1 MANNKD
7 FKVKNGIEPTAYF
20 EGIKSG
26 AVTDDPTIDGIV
38 DTGSYADI
46 TTTSFLYDAKFS
58 TDGTKIYTLD
68 WPNKLIELWTLS
80 TAWDLSTATNASTTN
95 WTPAG
100 TTTYHLFFRSNGTQ
114 VWTVG
119 LDSTVPDTYLY
130 YYTLST
136 AWDITTVSSTYVSRL
151 SVSATG
157 GVFFKP
163 DGYSFY
169 IVRNYGTNTYVD
181 RWSMTTAWDITTAT
195 LADTFTAFTASA
207 TVTGSGIEFSSSGSK
222 MFLTTTAATDAAGIY
237 EYDLSTS
244 WDITTASLAHTVL
257 KGGGGLPDWYYHSLT
272 FKYNDYTTLFAVSN
286 NLDYIYQFNTA
297 LIVATVD
304 FDDHTER
311 VIFPQ
316 AGQKL
321 KITFANPPSSGCASV
336 RISPAGASVS
346 VIYDDSVKWIGG
358 TAPDAPASGET
369 QIITFFTN
377 DSGASYNALVAI
389 DKAS

>member
-20 EGIKSG
+20 EGNRSG
-26 AVTDDPTIDGIV
+26 AVTDGPTIDDIV
-38 DTGSYADI
+38 DTGSYVDI

-68 WPNKLIELWTLS
+68 WSNNLIELWTLS
-80 TAWDLSTATNASTTN
+80 TAWDLSTATNASATN

-100 TTTYHLFFRSNGTQ
+100 NITYRIFFRSNGTQ

-119 LDSTVPDTYLY
+119 YDSTNTTYYLY

-151 SVSATG
+151 SVSTTG

-169 IVRNYGTNTYVD
+169 IVKNSGGNTLVE
-181 RWSMTTAWDITTAT
+181 RWSMTTAWDISTAT
-195 LADTFTAFTASA
+195 SSDTFTAFTSSA
-207 TVTGSGIEFSSSGSK
+207 TGSGIEFSSSGSK
-222 MFLTTTAATDAAGIY
+222 MFLTAIDADNGGIY

-257 KGGGGLPDWYYHSLT
+257 KGDGGLPDQFFYSLT
-272 FKYNDYTTLFAVSN
+272 FKYNDYDTLFAISAGT
-286 NLDYIYQFNTA
+286 DFIYQFNTA

-311 VIFPQ
+311 LISPQ

-321 KITFANPPSSGCASV
+321 KISFANPPASGCASV
-336 RISPAGASVS
+336 RIKPTGASVS

-358 TAPDAPASGET
+358 TAPDAPASGEA